1 MMHKGKLP
9 CLHMANQL
17 NEQNLHSSIC
27 RSVKVVIWLFDHFPG
42 YLRRA
47 KQEPW
52 LRDEAD
58 GIINT

>member
-1 MMHKGKLP
+1 MLLKGKLP

-17 NEQNLHSSIC
+17 SEQNLYSSIC
-27 RSVKVVIWLFDHFPG
+27 HPVKLMVWLFDHFPW
-42 YLRRA
+42 YLRKA

-52 LRDEAD
+52 LRDKAD